1 MGISGGPY
9 IVRDS
14 SLVLELDAADKNSY
28 AGSGT
33 VWSDLTGNSNNGTLT
48 NGPTFNSGNGGSIFT
63 DGTNDLISTPYSGSA
78 ADSYTFSAWFNNDNY
93 SETKYV
99 LGRGRDGAGNGW
111 SLQLNVTTAG
121 IAQMGVVYTVPST
134 VGTGA
139 NGTSILALNT
149 WYYIT
154 GVWSA
159 GSVGRIYV
167 NGILEGSLAIT
178 GTSLRTSTNGWWI
191 GSVDTTLF
199 SSGYNAVAQVYN
211 RVLSVDEINQNY
223 NAQKSRFGL

>member
-1 MGISGGPY
+1 MGFSDGPS
-9 IVRDS
+9 IVTNG
-14 SLVLELDAADKNSY
+14 LVLSLDAADKNSY
-28 AGSGT
+28 PGSGT
-33 VWSDLTGNSNNGTLT
+33 VWSDLSGNNIIGTLT
-48 NGPTFNSGNGGSIFT
+48 NGPTFDSRNGGSIFT
-63 DGTNDLISTPYSGSA
+63 DGTNDIITTPYSGSA

-139 NGTSILALNT
+139 NGTSTLALNN

-167 NGILEGSLAIT
+167 NGILEGSLVIT

-191 GSVDTTLF
+191 GSVSTTLF
-199 SSGYNAVAQVYN
+199 TSGYNAVAQVYN
-211 RVLSVDEINQNY
+211 KVLSADEITQNY
-223 NAQKSRFGL
+223 EAQKSRFGL